1 MILPFVLETIQIAR
15 NIQGG
20 FMTDK
25 VRKELKLAGTY
36 VDEELHE
43 QIYTQAKREER
54 SMASLI
60 RKAIKMYLRLTDN
73 K

>member
-1 MILPFVLETIQIAR
+1 
-15 NIQGG
+15 
-20 FMTDK
+20 MTDK

-60 RKAIKMYLRLTDN
+60 RKAIKMYLKLNDN